1 MAEIKQPVS
10 TVKVEYLCDD
20 CGIGHMT
27 LTHSINIWKTGP
39 WYQHCCPHCHAY
51 KELDKAYPAIEYK
64 PNTNYNTAFL

>member
-1 MAEIKQPVS
+1 
-10 TVKVEYLCDD
+10 
-20 CGIGHMT
+20 MT

-64 PNTNYNTAFL
+64 PNTNYNTDFL